1 MSYTEQHEPR
11 EKRTSWAIGT
21 DNSATHMGVDGWK
34 RNSWV
39 VGDRNDSRLASTACN
54 EETFNEEKRNSWA
67 QDSIKPHQKPTN
79 SDSAFNK
86 TTRTEQNDSLIY
98 NSRIDQRASLTST
111 DQTPLPNHIST
122 KSKSTSNSS
131 IPHHKPSVTTSED
144 LKNYYT
150 HIINSEFR
158 SLQLDSTLK
167 AKSLFDLIDYCEL
180 LYEKSTS
187 TPDGSKRIKHYIK
200 GYLVFNYF
208 INSFVM
214 VHFKGFDAF
223 IDNNK
228 QDFIIYLN
236 IFAFYNTD
244 DTVFNSSY
252 TIPQTTLRRYI
263 LNYLVDKK
271 LLTFDVEDLYGWLYQ
286 YIDYLR
292 EKDQE
297 EEEDCEVED
306 SGVLNIPEHSGIS
319 IPQHSPNIAKISL
332 DSPNIAKLSL
342 DSDSTSPLNFTKTKL
357 SYQAPSTKSYNLN
370 IQHDSSIPEYQQRYP
385 KISQNSM
392 NAISRSRSTSDPPIP
407 YSPPHKLPPPPPPPP
422 PPHELTPHHK
432 LPPPPPPDFAPP
444 PPPESHEYSSIEKR
458 SATSSSIPYP
468 KQNFLA
474 PVPYPV
480 GNSISSEDLHFNR
493 ELPGNRP
500 QSMQFGATGTTDIQI
515 NYPLTYEPE
524 LAYRSQFS
532 RSTPQFESGDGP
544 TNPYQP
550 NQNLTSY
557 QPNQGNLNG
566 NFQYGQNYYPQPNMS
581 GNSNGYQE
589 NSTGYQGNSTGY
601 QGNSPAIT
609 YPQQNPYMN
618 PFSQQPS
625 YLPQNSHQNAY
636 PQGTHSV
643 NYQNPSQ
650 NQYYPRANQ
659 NVLYHVPPHVKQQ
672 QSQIKNQKRY
682 YMEKY
687 KICGLRNFGSSC
699 YINLTVQ
706 LLFGIM
712 QFKYF
717 INEKYI
723 NERQMSGNGSQSSL
737 LAITISGL
745 LETFTKY
752 GGNLVSPTKFIRIS
766 SQLKPDFNIPHEQ
779 QDAQEFLL
787 FILEKLHYELSSKS
801 NISDEEIELYI
812 GKWDIKISTKDKSE
826 WLKWYKSILSTEG
839 TSPIND
845 LFQGQLQNK
854 LTCGNCLFESINFST
869 FTILSLPIP
878 SRNKNV
884 INLSDCLRYYTQ
896 DEVLSGENAWNCP
909 KCGKKEKNHDNKGK
923 KNKSVLDTHPV
934 FTPKRSGIFKLMRSK
949 SPTQTSVI
957 SSSSSTKSLTFIKLP
972 QILFIHLS
980 RFSMYNLT
988 DKLDVMIKYPLELM
1002 FDKQGEETKYTLSGL
1017 INHYGNLK
1025 SGHYTALVDKSGGT
1039 SPYWCLFDD
1048 DNIKLNVMHGNG
1060 NQGDLC
1066 SRDVYVLCYE
1076 RVSG

>member
-11 EKRTSWAIGT
+11 EKRSSWAIGS
-21 DNSATHMGVDGWK
+21 DNSATHLGADGWK

-39 VGDRNDSRLASTACN
+39 VGDRTESRLAATACTD
-54 EETFNEEKRNSWA
+54 ETFNEEKRNSWA
-67 QDSIKPHQKPTN
+67 PDSIKPRQNPTN
-79 SDSAFNK
+79 SDTAFNG
-86 TTRTEQNDSLIY
+86 TTGSQQHDSLIY
-98 NSRIDQRASLTST
+98 NSRIYQRASLTSM
-111 DQTPLPNHIST
+111 DQTPLTNPIST

-131 IPHHKPSVTTSED
+131 IPPHKSSGTTSED

-187 TPDGSKRIKHYIK
+187 TPDGSQRIKHYIK

-236 IFAFYNTD
+236 IFAFYNTY

-292 EKDQE
+292 EKDRE
-297 EEEDCEVED
+297 EGDCEAE
-306 SGVLNIPEHSGIS
+306 NSGI
-319 IPQHSPNIAKISL
+319 NIT
-332 DSPNIAKLSL
+332 KLSL
-342 DSDSTSPLNFTKTKL
+342 DSDSTAPLSFTKTKL
-357 SYQAPSTKSYNLN
+357 SYQAPSNKSFHINTQN
-370 IQHDSSIPEYQQRYP
+370 DSSIPEYQQRYP

-392 NAISRSRSTSDPPIP
+392 NAISRSRSTSDSPIP
-407 YSPPHKLPPPPPPPP
+407 TPSPPHKLPPHKLPPPPPP
-422 PPHELTPHHK
+422 HEPTHHK

-444 PPPESHEYSSIEKR
+444 PPPESHEYSTIEKR
-458 SATSSSIPYP
+458 SATTSSIPYP
-468 KQNFLA
+468 KQDFLA
-474 PVPYPV
+474 SAPYPV
-480 GNSISSEDLHFNR
+480 VNSISSEDLHFNR
-493 ELPGNRP
+493 ELPRNRP
-500 QSMQFGATGTTDIQI
+500 QSMHFGTNGTTGIQI
-515 NYPLTYEPE
+515 NYPSTYEPE
-524 LAYRSQFS
+524 LAYKGQFS
-532 RSTPQFESGDGP
+532 RSTPQFESQDGL
-544 TNPYQP
+544 TNPYK
-550 NQNLTSY
+550 
-557 QPNQGNLNG
+557 PNQGIANG
-566 NFQYGQNYYPQPNMS
+566 NVQYGQNYYPQPNMS
-581 GNSNGYQE
+581 GNS
-589 NSTGYQGNSTGY
+589 TGY

-609 YPQQNPYMN
+609 YPHQNLDMN
-618 PFSQQPS
+618 PFQQSS
-625 YLPQNSHQNAY
+625 YLHQNAY

-643 NYQNPSQ
+643 NYQQPLQ

-659 NVLYHVPPHVKQQ
+659 NVLYHVPPHVTQQ

-801 NISDEEIELYI
+801 IISDEEIELYI
-812 GKWDIKISTKDKSE
+812 GKWDIKINTKDKSE
-826 WLKWYKSILSTEG
+826 WLKWYQTILSTEG

-854 LTCGNCLFESINFST
+854 LTCGKCQFESINFST

-878 SRNKNV
+878 GRNKHV

-909 KCGKKEKNHDNKGK
+909 KCGKKEKDDSKGKDHDKGK
-923 KNKSVLDTHPV
+923 KNKSILDTHPV

-949 SPTQTSVI
+949 STTQTSVI

-988 DKLDVMIKYPLELM
+988 DKLDVMIKYPLELK
-1002 FDKQGEETKYTLSGL
+1002 FDKQGEETKYKLSGL

-1039 SPYWCLFDD
+1039 APYWCLFDD